1 MISTIVTLLTT
12 AIGAFIGTL
21 YGSKKLN
28 EYQQSGRITTRKTA
42 LKAVDIL
49 KKYSGQPYSNVQSD
63 FNTSL
68 SISEKRAI
76 LVALHKL
83 GIPILVPSSK
93 SFQISDVQFSDT
105 IISEEELESI
115 SSQIEKGNCDY
126 LFYEDVE
133 NHFSSNLRLNTLR
146 ELAKRYVKHVM
157 KNSRYENGIISNPN
171 NWATIYFTPGEVQAI
186 LVFHYRVS
194 DSIYYEDNGN
204 LKSDL
209 TDKLITEIEIGL
221 WDNYLFWDYAAHQ
234 NVQNQNILTSIIS
247 GMLLNPQQNKGESSG
262 AKEKVSMPKT
272 DSDK

>member
-21 YGSKKLN
+21 YGSKKLY
-28 EYQQSGRITTRKTA
+28 EYQQSGKIATRKTA

-68 SISEKRAI
+68 SISEKRAV
-76 LVALHKL
+76 LVTLHKL
-83 GIPILVPSSK
+83 GVPILVPSTI
-93 SFQISDVQFSDT
+93 SFQISDVQFSDA
-105 IISEEELESI
+105 IISKEELESI

-146 ELAKRYVKHVM
+146 ELAKRYVNHVM
-157 KNSRYENGIISNPN
+157 KNSRCENGEISNPN
-171 NWATIYFTPGEVQAI
+171 NWATLYFTPGEVQAI

-194 DSIYYEDNGN
+194 DNIYYEDNGN
-204 LKSDL
+204 LKSGI

-234 NVQNQNILTSIIS
+234 NMQNQNILTNIIG
-247 GMLLNPQQNKGESSG
+247 GMLLNSQQNKGDSSG
-262 AKEKVSMPKT
+262 TTENVSMHKT
-272 DSDK
+272 DSNE

>member
-157 KNSRYENGIISNPN
+157 KNSRYENGKISNPN

-247 GMLLNPQQNKGESSG
+247 GMLLNPQQNKGESSE

>member
-21 YGSKKLN
+21 YGSKKLY
-28 EYQQSGRITTRKTA
+28 EYQQSGKIATRKTA

-68 SISEKRAI
+68 SISEKRAVLI
-76 LVALHKL
+76 TLHKL
-83 GIPILVPSSK
+83 GVPILVPSTI
-93 SFQISDVQFSDT
+93 SFQISDIQFSDA
-105 IISEEELESI
+105 IISKEEMESI

-146 ELAKRYVKHVM
+146 ELAKRYVNHVM
-157 KNSRYENGIISNPN
+157 KNSRCKNGKISNPN
-171 NWATIYFTPGEVQAI
+171 NWATLYFTPGEVQAI

-194 DSIYYEDNGN
+194 DNIYYEDNGN
-204 LKSDL
+204 LKSGI

-234 NVQNQNILTSIIS
+234 NMQNQNILTNIIG
-247 GMLLNPQQNKGESSG
+247 GMLLNSQQNKGDSSG
-262 AKEKVSMPKT
+262 TTENASMHKT
-272 DSDK
+272 DSNE

>member
-28 EYQQSGRITTRKTA
+28 EYQLSGKITTRKTA
-42 LKAVDIL
+42 LKAVEIL
-49 KKYSGQPYSNVQSD
+49 KKYSGQPYSHVQSD

-68 SISEKRAI
+68 SISEKRAV

-83 GIPILVPSSK
+83 GIPILVPSTI

-105 IISEEELESI
+105 IISKEELESI

-133 NHFSSNLRLNTLR
+133 NHFASNLRLNTLR
-146 ELAKRYVKHVM
+146 ELAKRYVNRVM
-157 KNSRYENGIISNPN
+157 KNSRYENGKISNPK

-204 LKSDL
+204 LRLDQ
-209 TDKLITEIEIGL
+209 TDKLLTEIEVGL

-234 NVQNQNILTSIIS
+234 NVQNQNILTNIIS
-247 GMLLNPQQNKGESSG
+247 GMLLNPQQNKEQSSETIG
-262 AKEKVSMPKT
+262 NASIPKP
-272 DSDK
+272 DSNE